1 MGRTTVRIILHGSK
15 QPVLG
20 ALTRRP
26 ILVYQAANSEEEL
39 RRIPLLVTWVNGV
52 RLWAGGFVINS
63 KSWTG
68 TAVWCEEG
76 EPFPIRKA
84 AGPALLV
91 LNDEGGLLRAGPT
104 FPETLRVDLRFG
116 WEEVEK
122 IERMRYLGIPF
133 LNEAVRFTL
142 KPTATGPGSRTFSF
156 GGIMTKRTTQEIVDF
171 GESEGVRVEREA
183 KFKIVRP

>member
-1 MGRTTVRIILHGSK
+1 
-15 QPVLG
+15 
-20 ALTRRP
+20 
-26 ILVYQAANSEEEL
+26 
-39 RRIPLLVTWVNGV
+39 
-52 RLWAGGFVINS
+52 VINS

-68 TAVWCEEG
+68 TAVWREEC
-76 EPFPIRKA
+76 EPFPIRKP
-84 AGPALLV
+84 AGPALLH

-122 IERMRYLGIPF
+122 IERMRYLLGIPF

-142 KPTATGPGSRTFSF
+142 KPGPTRTGSRTFSF
-156 GGIMTKRTTQEIVDF
+156 GGIMTKRTTEEIVDF

>member
-1 MGRTTVRIILHGSK
+1 
-15 QPVLG
+15 
-20 ALTRRP
+20 
-26 ILVYQAANSEEEL
+26 
-39 RRIPLLVTWVNGV
+39 
-52 RLWAGGFVINS
+52 VIKS

-68 TAVWCEEG
+68 TAVWREES

-84 AGPALLV
+84 AGPAVLV

-116 WEEVEK
+116 WEEVQK

-142 KPTATGPGSRTFSF
+142 KPAPTRTGSRTFSF
-156 GGIMTKRTTQEIVDF
+156 GGIMRKRTIQEIVDF
-171 GESEGVRVEREA
+171 GQREGVRVEREA

>member
-1 MGRTTVRIILHGSK
+1 
-15 QPVLG
+15 
-20 ALTRRP
+20 
-26 ILVYQAANSEEEL
+26 
-39 RRIPLLVTWVNGV
+39 
-52 RLWAGGFVINS
+52 VINS

-68 TAVWCEEG
+68 TAVWRQEG
-76 EPFPIRKA
+76 DPFPIRKP
-84 AGPALLV
+84 AGPAMLL
-91 LNDEGGLLRAGPT
+91 LNEEGGLLRAGPT

-116 WEEVEK
+116 WEEVHK

-142 KPTATGPGSRTFSF
+142 RPTPTGTGSRTFSF

-171 GESEGVRVEREA
+171 GQREGVRVEREA

>member
-1 MGRTTVRIILHGSK
+1 M
-15 QPVLG
+15 
-20 ALTRRP
+20 
-26 ILVYQAANSEEEL
+26 
-39 RRIPLLVTWVNGV
+39 
-52 RLWAGGFVINS
+52 NS

-68 TAVWCEEG
+68 TAVWREES

-84 AGPALLV
+84 AGPAVLL

-104 FPETLRVDLRFG
+104 FPKTLRVDLSFG
-116 WEEVEK
+116 WEEVQK
-122 IERMRYLGIPF
+122 IERMRYLLGIPF

-142 KPTATGPGSRTFSF
+142 KPAPTGTGSRTFSF
-156 GGIMTKRTTQEIVDF
+156 GGIMRKRTTEEIVDF

>member
-1 MGRTTVRIILHGSK
+1 M
-15 QPVLG
+15 
-20 ALTRRP
+20 
-26 ILVYQAANSEEEL
+26 
-39 RRIPLLVTWVNGV
+39 
-52 RLWAGGFVINS
+52 INS

-68 TAVWCEEG
+68 TAVWREESD
-76 EPFPIRKA
+76 PFPIRKA
-84 AGPALLV
+84 AGPARLL

-104 FPETLRVDLRFG
+104 FPETLRVDVRFG

-122 IERMRYLGIPF
+122 IERMRYLLGIPF

-142 KPTATGPGSRTFSF
+142 KPGPTRTGSRTFSF
-156 GGIMTKRTTQEIVDF
+156 GGIMTKRTTEEIVDF

>member
-1 MGRTTVRIILHGSK
+1 MM
-15 QPVLG
+15 
-20 ALTRRP
+20 
-26 ILVYQAANSEEEL
+26 
-39 RRIPLLVTWVNGV
+39 NG
-52 RLWAGGFVINS
+52 

-68 TAVWCEEG
+68 TAVWREEG
-76 EPFPIRKA
+76 DPFPIRKP
-84 AGPALLV
+84 AGPALL

-133 LNEAVRFTL
+133 LGEAVRFTL
-142 KPTATGPGSRTFSF
+142 KPAPTDTGSRTFSF
-156 GGIMTKRTTQEIVDF
+156 GGIMSKRTTEEIVDF
-171 GESEGVRVEREA
+171 GEGEGVRVEREA

>member
-1 MGRTTVRIILHGSK
+1 VAS
-15 QPVLG
+15 
-20 ALTRRP
+20 
-26 ILVYQAANSEEEL
+26 
-39 RRIPLLVTWVNGV
+39 
-52 RLWAGGFVINS
+52 VINS

-68 TAVWCEEG
+68 TAVWREESD
-76 EPFPIRKA
+76 PFPIRKA
-84 AGPALLV
+84 AGPARLL

-104 FPETLRVDLRFG
+104 FPETLRVDVRFG

-122 IERMRYLGIPF
+122 IERMRYLLGIPF

-142 KPTATGPGSRTFSF
+142 KPGPTRTGSRTFSF
-156 GGIMTKRTTQEIVDF
+156 GGIMTKRTTEEIVDF